1 MVRIHTGLLNGL
13 SESHQRFQT
22 EKYILGRIS
31 HWVCARH
38 ARSQVNQ
45 YHGSGLF
52 THAQPS
58 AHHHTMAESDGD
70 AVIEVSDDA
79 PRHAAVGHAASS
91 STDAHAEQPGKR
103 LRVSFSTSASADEV
117 DVRGGHARHVLANSA
132 NNIGAPQTTPGPHL
146 AANLSANSV
155 VTCPFSYLN
164 GR

>member
-1 MVRIHTGLLNGL
+1 VYGLYSMCSGRMGLVGAYPYRSFKRSKRKSPTFSDREVHTGTYFTLGMCPPR
-13 SESHQRFQT
+13 SVPGKPISWQRSF
-22 EKYILGRIS
+22 
-31 HWVCARH
+31 
-38 ARSQVNQ
+38 
-45 YHGSGLF
+45 
-52 THAQPS
+52 
-58 AHHHTMAESDGD
+58 
-70 AVIEVSDDA
+70 